1 MKKIHFIGGEKGG
14 VGKSVLAR
22 VLAQYFIDQRIP
34 FKGHDA
40 DQSHRSFARF
50 YPDFSSSIIV
60 DNYDSLDQLIES
72 LEDWEDGRVLVDL
85 AAQTKL
91 PLLRWMDESGVME
104 LAEEMEVSF
113 NFWHVM
119 DDSKD
124 SVVLLKELIQKFQD
138 KVHYVVV
145 LNKGR
150 GENFDIFHQSE
161 VKDEI
166 LELGGSIIEMPR
178 LHATVMQKIDTA
190 NDSFWAAIN
199 NVKKG
204 EGLRLLERRRVRVWQ
219 QNINKELEKLEL

>member
-1 MKKIHFIGGEKGG
+1 
-14 VGKSVLAR
+14 
-22 VLAQYFIDQRIP
+22 
-34 FKGHDA
+34 
-40 DQSHRSFARF
+40 
-50 YPDFSSSIIV
+50 
-60 DNYDSLDQLIES
+60 
-72 LEDWEDGRVLVDL
+72 L

-104 LAEEMEVSF
+104 LAEEMEVAF

-124 SVVLLKELIQKFQD
+124 SVILLKELIQKFQD

-161 VKDEI
+161 IKGEV
-166 LELGGSIIEMPR
+166 LELGGDIIEMPR

-219 QNINKELEKLEL
+219 QNINKEFNKLEL